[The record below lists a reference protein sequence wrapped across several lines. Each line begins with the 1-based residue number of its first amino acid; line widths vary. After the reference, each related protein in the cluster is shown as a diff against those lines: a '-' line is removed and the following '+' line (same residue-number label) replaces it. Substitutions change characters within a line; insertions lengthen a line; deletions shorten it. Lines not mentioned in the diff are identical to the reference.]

1 MSSESMRRPSI
12 SKRAA
17 LIGGG
22 DEVEDA
28 MVKELGGGLCGVG
41 VRCGV
46 WTR

>member
-1 MSSESMRRPSI
+1 MSSESISKPSI

-22 DEVEDA
+22 AEVEDA
-28 MVKELGGGLCGVG
+28 MVRELGRGWCEVG

-46 WTR
+46 